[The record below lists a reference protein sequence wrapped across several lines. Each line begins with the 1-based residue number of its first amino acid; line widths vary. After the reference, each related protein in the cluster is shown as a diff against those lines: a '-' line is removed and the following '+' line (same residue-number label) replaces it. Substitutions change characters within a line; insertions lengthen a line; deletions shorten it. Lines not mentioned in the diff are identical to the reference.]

1 MFGEGLLVE
10 VTYIR
15 SDRGDTPPL
24 CKIEKSERG
33 RRGLPKTCHRILED
47 VITVRSTIVDR
58 VITLF
63 FLFFWKKKINSNFP
77 VGPVVKTPCLHCRR
91 HGFNSWWGKLSIMI
105 PHDDSCG
112 QKIK

>member
-15 SDRGDTPPL
+15 SDRGDAPPL

-33 RRGLPKTCHRILED
+33 RWGLPCHRILKD
-47 VITVRSTIVDR
+47 VITVRSTIADR

-63 FLFFWKKKINSNFP
+63 FLFF
-77 VGPVVKTPCLHCRR
+77 
-91 HGFNSWWGKLSIMI
+91 
-105 PHDDSCG
+105 
-112 QKIK
+112 